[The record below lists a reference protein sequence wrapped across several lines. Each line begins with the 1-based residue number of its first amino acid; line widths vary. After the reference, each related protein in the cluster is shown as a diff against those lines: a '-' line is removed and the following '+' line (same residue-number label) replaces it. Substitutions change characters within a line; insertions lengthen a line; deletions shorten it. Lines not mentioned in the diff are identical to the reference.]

1 MKEIYQL
8 VSLLRP
14 HLKWNCARVILLAQF
29 MLALGKVK
37 SLNLMRVVD
46 GFAGTAQPC
55 SSYKRLP
62 RFLRHF
68 DLKPDTIAPLL
79 IKLIAQCPPWTV
91 SIDRTHWKLGM
102 THVNLLVL
110 SINWHNVAVPLF

>member
-1 MKEIYQL
+1 MLSIDSPEQRNL
-8 VSLLRP
+8 VHP
-14 HLKWNCARVILLAQF
+14 INVCHV
-29 MLALGKVK
+29 
-37 SLNLMRVVD
+37 
-46 GFAGTAQPC
+46 
-55 SSYKRLP
+55 
-62 RFLRHF
+62 FLRHF